1 MVKSYFYHSLF
12 SSPFPNWTRE
22 QFFSVVLYLRFLEN
36 NVNNVIMMSLNA
48 RLKRAVLESVHD
60 RIVPDTSLSQPEAIK
75 NLELEIL
82 SLAQVYQQPTF
93 DPRQ

>member
-1 MVKSYFYHSLF
+1 M
-12 SSPFPNWTRE
+12 
-22 QFFSVVLYLRFLEN
+22 
-36 NVNNVIMMSLNA
+36 NNVIMMSLNA